1 MIAAVIVIPIM
12 VAGLLA
18 VFGLLA
24 MTFNAILRHE
34 HSRYRQQWE
43 ADGRPHGFLC
53 FPEGSHGFG
62 SWLAFQRCAF
72 TWTFSTPGWA
82 RSDEEVLGRL
92 RSLRWLVGVWNV
104 GCVVLFV
111 TMFLVLRPV
120 A

>member
-1 MIAAVIVIPIM
+1 MRMIVIPIM
-12 VAGLLA
+12 VAGLLV

-24 MTFNAILRHE
+24 MTFNAILKCE

-53 FPEGSHGFG
+53 YPGGSRGFS

-72 TWTFSTPGWA
+72 AWLFSTPGWA
-82 RSDEEVLGRL
+82 QSDEEVLGLL
-92 RSLRWLVGVWNV
+92 RSLRWFVGVWNA
-104 GCVVLFV
+104 GCVALLV
-111 TMFLVLRPV
+111 TMFLAFRPV